1 MLYTKFYMKKRFMVF
16 GWFKLL
22 LVIHE
27 IHPDCVSVI
36 TGGVAVRGGDM
47 GTYPL
52 DRAGPE

>member
-1 MLYTKFYMKKRFMVF
+1 MEKGLWDLGGFN
-16 GWFKLL
+16 LL

-47 GTYPL
+47 GTYPQ